1 MNGKKQIAVIEQL
14 PKITEKIEK
23 VGADLDK
30 RLADLKLDSL
40 VCNEETRKS
49 IKELRTSLSSEF
61 KEFENQRKEIK
72 TKINEPYEV
81 FNKAYEK
88 EIKTKYQQ
96 ADLTLKTK
104 IDEVENSMKNKAKEL
119 AEEYFDE
126 YKTSKA
132 VIKDNYLSFE
142 ELNLSISL
150 DALTEKGALVKKY
163 KDAIIEKV
171 DNVERDIETIGTME
185 HKEEILAEYLKHKNL
200 SLAIKE
206 VNDRHVVLAQV
217 QRDYE
222 VVEEKKTQEEK
233 TIEKVEEVLSAPIE
247 VPNGQM
253 TIDDFEEKIN
263 EELLEAKFKV
273 ITTRENL
280 EYLVSVM
287 KERGMKYESITE

>member
-72 TKINEPYEV
+72 TEINEPYEV
-81 FNKAYEK
+81 FNRAYEK

-142 ELNLSISL
+142 ELNLSIGL
-150 DALTEKGALVKKY
+150 DALTDKGALVKKY

-185 HKEEILAEYLKHKNL
+185 YKEEILAEYLKHKNL

-206 VNDRHVVLAQV
+206 VNDRHVILAQV

-233 TIEKVEEVLSAPIE
+233 TIEKVEEVLSAPLE
-247 VPNGQM
+247 VSNGQM

-280 EYLVSVM
+280 KYLVSVM

>member
-1 MNGKKQIAVIEQL
+1 MNNKIAVVEQL
-14 PKITEKIEK
+14 PVIVAKIKI
-23 VGADLDK
+23 VGEELDK
-30 RLADLKLDSL
+30 RINDLHLDSL
-40 VCNEETRKS
+40 VCNEETRKE
-49 IKELRTSLSSEF
+49 IKNLKTQLGAEF
-61 KEFENQRKEIK
+61 KEFENQRKNIKNQIMTPYEEFNKIYEEEIK
-72 TKINEPYEV
+72 
-81 FNKAYEK
+81 A
-88 EIKTKYQQ
+88 KYQQ

-142 ELNLSISL
+142 ELNLSIGL
-150 DALTEKGALVKKY
+150 DALTDKGALVKKY

-185 HKEEILAEYLKHKNL
+185 HKEEILTEYLKHKNL
-200 SLAIKE
+200 SLAIKD

-280 EYLVSVM
+280 KYLVSVM

>member
-49 IKELRTSLSSEF
+49 IKELRTSLSSEL

-72 TKINEPYEV
+72 TEINEPYEV

-142 ELNLSISL
+142 ELNLSIGL
-150 DALTEKGALVKKY
+150 DALTDKGALVKKY

-171 DNVERDIETIGTME
+171 DNAERDIETINTME
-185 HKEEILAEYLKHKNL
+185 HNGEILVEYLKHKNL

-206 VNDRHVVLAQV
+206 VNDRHVILSQV

-222 VVEEKKTQEEK
+222 IVQEQQKQEEQV
-233 TIEKVEEVLSAPIE
+233 IEKVEEVLSSPVEETIQ
-247 VPNGQM
+247 GQM
-253 TIDDFEEKIN
+253 TIDDFEETEETNEEIYEMTFTVKATLSKLKELKKYLIQEGYIN
-263 EELLEAKFKV
+263 E
-273 ITTRENL
+273 
-280 EYLVSVM
+280 
-287 KERGMKYESITE
+287 

>member
-1 MNGKKQIAVIEQL
+1 MNNEIAVVEQL
-14 PKITEKIEK
+14 PVIVAKIKI
-23 VGADLDK
+23 VGEELDK
-30 RLADLKLDSL
+30 RINDLHLDSL
-40 VCNEETRKS
+40 VCNEETRKE
-49 IKELRTSLSSEF
+49 IKNLKTQLGAEF
-61 KEFENQRKEIK
+61 KEFENQRKNIKNQIMTPYEEFNKIYEEEIK
-72 TKINEPYEV
+72 
-81 FNKAYEK
+81 A
-88 EIKTKYQQ
+88 KYQQ

-142 ELNLSISL
+142 ELNLSIGL
-150 DALTEKGALVKKY
+150 DALTDKGALVKKY

-185 HKEEILAEYLKHKNL
+185 HKEEILTEYLKHKNL
-200 SLAIKE
+200 SLAIKD
-206 VNDRHVVLAQV
+206 VNDRHVILAQV

-233 TIEKVEEVLSAPIE
+233 TIEKVEEVLSAPLE
-247 VPNGQM
+247 VSNGQM

-280 EYLVSVM
+280 KYLVSVM

>member
-1 MNGKKQIAVIEQL
+1 MKNEIAVVEQL

-30 RLADLKLDSL
+30 RLVDLKLDSL

-49 IKELRTSLSSEF
+49 IKELRTSLSSEL

-119 AEEYFDE
+119 AEEYFDK

-142 ELNLSISL
+142 ELNLSIGL

-171 DNVERDIETIGTME
+171 DNVERDIETISTME

-222 VVEEKKTQEEK
+222 IVEEKKTQEEK
-233 TIEKVEEVLSAPIE
+233 IIEKVEEVLSAPIE
-247 VPNGQM
+247 VSNGQM
-253 TIDDFEEKIN
+253 TIDDFEE
-263 EELLEAKFKV
+263 EEKTGELVEAKFRTV
-273 ITTRENL
+273 STEDDL
-280 EYLVSVM
+280 MFLVHVM
-287 KERGMKYESITE
+287 KERGIYYESIE